1 MSQRSDIH
9 LIILNFYI
17 LKNFFLYWSEII
29 NHNTILQE
37 IYQYL
42 EIHPKKTDLST
53 YFNNNCLLK
62 YHLWKLTIEG
72 KINTNCYF

>member
-1 MSQRSDIH
+1 MSQRNDIH

-17 LKNFFLYWSEII
+17 LTNFFLYWSEII

-37 IYQYL
+37 IYQYP

-53 YFNNNCLLK
+53 YFNNCLLK
-62 YHLWKLTIEG
+62 YHLWKLTIIG
-72 KINTNCYF
+72 KINTTCYF